1 MAARL
6 IRELNIEE
14 VTKSEL
20 AVIVELTFY
29 YMRSY
34 YMRSRLRGKIKEQ
47 YPDIYR
53 RLLGKEKSISENSL
67 DRQEAD
73 LV

>member
-29 YMRSY
+29 YMRS
-34 YMRSRLRGKIKEQ
+34 RLRGKIAEQ

-53 RLLGKEKSISENSL
+53 RLLGEEKSISENSL